1 MKKILNQLMM
11 VAALMGGAMSVTSC
25 LFGEV
30 DNPVGKTEA
39 EIEIEQVKEVVALL
53 EEAQETGSLTS
64 MYYTLGDTDYEAV
77 FKKEGDQFVL
87 QELKSN
93 KAATRHWEDLGTAL
107 EIVDIAARHIV
118 VDEGSKEVGGG
129 EVGGEGT
136 VDNINI
142 EERPGEKG
150 DISGSVMEEPT
161 SDPNLAT
168 IIDEHGV
175 TWEIDDDALYDNY
188 GVANHEDYQWTDED
202 EEDYQNPVN
211 EGDAAADDEPAIAP
225 ADQALHF
232 TVTDKATGE
241 VLIDS
246 YTNLGNLETEQ
257 QTVDAA
263 QVKDQVTVNGKTKET
278 NKAKYYCKISL
289 PNKNKVIITYNKK
302 QTTWGQLADSQK
314 NLEIKDK
321 RVAYK
326 SGHKYYWVLMN
337 QHSGLSKNTF
347 VNYKE
352 IYKSSAEVKGI
363 RLYTNVDK
371 SVYSTTWEK
380 NQFRN
385 GDKFQVRIEFSKNS
399 DGANM
404 RDMFGVNVSKGS
416 VTVKHVKGT
425 LNVFEITANVAPT
438 GEKKVEEFE
447 VIFDYCDYNKLIKTC
462 TLKGGVRLDRNS
474 DANLP
479 PAAEIDSLYTKMDKD
494 GWTITAEAADE
505 PIVNHIGDFKIQTL
519 TEPYAKAL
527 AEKISAAKSFQGV
540 AILMGGNTESGF
552 DLYVLNG
559 NNSGKVH
566 LAANEKPTSLVGLTL
581 FYIEKEDEE

>member
-11 VAALMGGAMSVTSC
+11 AAALMGGAMSVTSC

-118 VDEGSKEVGGG
+118 VDEGSKEVGDG

-142 EERPGEKG
+142 EKRPGEKG

-175 TWEIDDDALYDNY
+175 TWEIDDDALYDNF
-188 GVANHEDYQWTDED
+188 GVANREDYQWTDED
-202 EEDYQNPVN
+202 EEDYQNPVD

-232 TVTDKATGE
+232 MVTDKATNE
-241 VLIDS
+241 VLINS
-246 YTNLGNLETEQ
+246 YTNLGNCATQE
-257 QTVDAA
+257 QTVSGA
-263 QVKDQVTVNGKTKET
+263 QLKSNFSVNGRTKRLGT
-278 NKAKYYCKISL
+278 GNKSVRITL
-289 PNKNKVIITYNKK
+289 PSGNKVEIKYGDLIDHIDYWKQLIKK
-302 QTTWGQLADSQK
+302 QNNLNLSVENNRVKYK
-314 NLEIKDK
+314 NYWLIRNGKHVSKHNNIEDK
-321 RVAYK
+321 YEASTKV
-326 SGHKYYWVLMN
+326 N
-337 QHSGLSKNTF
+337 GLK
-347 VNYKE
+347 
-352 IYKSSAEVKGI
+352 
-363 RLYTNVDK
+363 LYTNVNK
-371 SVYSTTWEK
+371 SIYHATSEK
-380 NQFRN
+380 NNFRN
-385 GDKFQVRIEFSKNS
+385 GDKFYVRLEFDKKSA
-399 DGANM
+399 GAEM
-404 RDMFGVNVSKGS
+404 RNKFEELETIGPVI
-416 VTVKHVKGT
+416 VKKVEDTK
-425 LNVFEITANVAPT
+425 NVFEITANVTPT
-438 GEKKVEEFE
+438 GENKVEKFE
-447 VIFDYCDYNKLIKTC
+447 VTFMYHDYGLNHLTC

-479 PAAEIDSLYTKMDKD
+479 PAAEIDSLYKKMDKD
-494 GWTITAEAADE
+494 GWPITVDYADA
-505 PIVNHIGDFKIQTL
+505 PIGDFISGFKIQTL

-559 NNSGKVH
+559 SNSGKVH

>member
-87 QELKSN
+87 QELKSD

-118 VDEGSKEVGGG
+118 VDEGGKEVGGG

-142 EERPGEKG
+142 EKRPGEKG

-161 SDPNLAT
+161 SDPNPAT

-175 TWEIDDDALYDNY
+175 NWEIDDDALYDNF
-188 GVANHEDYQWTDED
+188 GVANREDYQWTDED
-202 EEDYQNPVN
+202 EEDYQNPVD

-232 TVTDKATGE
+232 TVTDKATNE
-241 VLIDS
+241 VLINS
-246 YTNLGNLETEQ
+246 YTNLGNCATQE
-257 QTVDAA
+257 QTVSGA
-263 QVKDQVTVNGKTKET
+263 QLKSNFSVNGRTKRLGT
-278 NKAKYYCKISL
+278 GNKSVRIVLPSGTKVEIKYGGKIEHWNELIKKQNNLNLS
-289 PNKNKVIITYNKK
+289 VENKK
-302 QTTWGQLADSQK
+302 VKYK
-314 NLEIKDK
+314 NF
-321 RVAYK
+321 
-326 SGHKYYWVLMN
+326 WVLRN
-337 QHSGLSKNTF
+337 GKSDVSYGSDLVDVDYGASTKVNGLKLYSN
-347 VNYKE
+347 VNKS
-352 IYKSSAEVKGI
+352 IYHATS
-363 RLYTNVDK
+363 
-371 SVYSTTWEK
+371 EK
-380 NQFRN
+380 NNFRN
-385 GDKFQVRIEFSKNS
+385 GDKFYVRLEFNQKSA
-399 DGANM
+399 GAKM
-404 RDMFGVNVSKGS
+404 RDKFFVERESDFVNVKK
-416 VTVKHVKGT
+416 VEGT
-425 LNVFEITANVAPT
+425 QNVFEITANVTPT
-438 GEKKVEEFE
+438 GENKIQEFD
-447 VIFDYCDYNKLIKTC
+447 VSFIYTDYGKNYLTC

-479 PAAEIDSLYTKMDKD
+479 PAAEIDWLYKKMDKD
-494 GWTITAEAADE
+494 GWPITVDYADA
-505 PIVNHIGDFKIQTL
+505 PIGVFISGFKIQTL

-559 NNSGKVH
+559 SNSGKVH

>member
-77 FKKEGDQFVL
+77 FKKEGDSFVL

-93 KAATRHWEDLGTAL
+93 KAATRSGEEW
-107 EIVDIAARHIV
+107 EIVLELASIKEGEAQVNEITPEDVARLADTNETHVTAGAIA
-118 VDEGSKEVGGG
+118 
-129 EVGGEGT
+129 T
-136 VDNINI
+136 VQ
-142 EERPGEKG
+142 
-150 DISGSVMEEPT
+150 
-161 SDPNLAT
+161 DPAT
-168 IIDEHGV
+168 IKDEHGV
-175 TWEIDDDALYDNY
+175 TWEIDEDALYDNI
-188 GVANHEDYQWTDED
+188 GVANRVDYQWTDED
-202 EEDYQNPVN
+202 EEDYQNPVD

-232 TVTDKATGE
+232 MVTDKATGE

-263 QVKDQVTVNGKTKET
+263 QVKDHVTVNGKTKET

-289 PNKNKVIITYNKK
+289 PNKNKVKITYNKK
-302 QTTWGQLADSQK
+302 QTTWGQLANSQK
-314 NLEIKDK
+314 NLVIKDK
-321 RVAYK
+321 IVAYK

-347 VNYKE
+347 VNNKE

-399 DGANM
+399 DGAKM

-447 VIFDYCDYNKLIKTC
+447 VIFYYCDYNRLIKTC
-462 TLKGGVRLDRNS
+462 TLTGGVNLYKDI
-474 DANLP
+474 DANTP
-479 PAAEIDSLYTKMDKD
+479 PAAEIDSLYKKMDKE
-494 GWTITAEAADE
+494 GWTITADYADA
-505 PIVNHIGDFKIQTL
+505 PIGDFISGFKIQTL

>member
-93 KAATRHWEDLGTAL
+93 KAATRSGEEW
-107 EIVDIAARHIV
+107 EIVLELASIKEGKAQINEITPEDVARLTDTNETHVTAGAIA
-118 VDEGSKEVGGG
+118 
-129 EVGGEGT
+129 T
-136 VDNINI
+136 VQDQ
-142 EERPGEKG
+142 
-150 DISGSVMEEPT
+150 
-161 SDPNLAT
+161 AT
-168 IIDEHGV
+168 IKDEHGV
-175 TWEIDDDALYDNY
+175 TWEIDEDALYDNF

-202 EEDYQNPVN
+202 EEDYQNPVD

-232 TVTDKATGE
+232 MVTDKATGE

-263 QVKDQVTVNGKTKET
+263 QVKDHVTVNGKTKET
-278 NKAKYYCKISL
+278 NKARYYCKISL
-289 PNKNKVIITYNKK
+289 PDKNKVKITYNKK
-302 QTTWGQLADSQK
+302 QTTWAQLANSQK
-314 NLEIKDK
+314 NLVIKDK
-321 RVAYK
+321 IVVYK

-337 QHSGLSKNTF
+337 QKSGLSKNEV
-347 VNYKE
+347 VNNKE

-416 VTVKHVKGT
+416 VTVKHVNGT

-447 VIFDYCDYNKLIKTC
+447 VIFYYCDYNRLIKTC

-479 PAAEIDSLYTKMDKD
+479 PAAEIDSLYKKMDKD
-494 GWTITAEAADE
+494 GWPITVDYADA
-505 PIVNHIGDFKIQTL
+505 PIGDFISGFKIQTL

-559 NNSGKVH
+559 SNSGKVH

>member
-77 FKKEGDQFVL
+77 FKKEGDSFVL

-118 VDEGSKEVGGG
+118 VDEGSKEVGD
-129 EVGGEGT
+129 EGT

-142 EERPGEKG
+142 EKRPGEKG

-175 TWEIDDDALYDNY
+175 TWEIDDDALYDNF
-188 GVANHEDYQWTDED
+188 GVANREDYQWTDED
-202 EEDYQNPVN
+202 EEDYQNPVD

-232 TVTDKATGE
+232 MVTDKATGE

-246 YTNLGNLETEQ
+246 YTNLGNCATQE
-257 QTVDAA
+257 QTVSGA
-263 QVKDQVTVNGKTKET
+263 QVKNQVTVNGRTKRLGT
-278 NKAKYYCKISL
+278 GIRTVRITL
-289 PNKNKVIITYNKK
+289 PSGNKVEIKYGDLIDHIDYWKQLIKK
-302 QTTWGQLADSQK
+302 QNNLNLSVENNRVKYK
-314 NLEIKDK
+314 NYWLIRNGKHVSKHNNIEDK
-321 RVAYK
+321 YEASTKV
-326 SGHKYYWVLMN
+326 N
-337 QHSGLSKNTF
+337 GLK
-347 VNYKE
+347 
-352 IYKSSAEVKGI
+352 
-363 RLYTNVDK
+363 LYTNVNK
-371 SVYSTTWEK
+371 SIYHATSEK
-380 NQFRN
+380 NNFRN
-385 GDKFQVRIEFSKNS
+385 GDKFYVRLEFDKKSA
-399 DGANM
+399 GAEM
-404 RDMFGVNVSKGS
+404 RNKFEELETIGPVI
-416 VTVKHVKGT
+416 VKKVEDTK
-425 LNVFEITANVAPT
+425 NVFEITANVTPT
-438 GEKKVEEFE
+438 GENKVEKFE
-447 VIFDYCDYNKLIKTC
+447 VTFMYHDYGLNHLTC

-479 PAAEIDSLYTKMDKD
+479 PAAEIDSLYKKMDKD
-494 GWTITAEAADE
+494 GWPITVDYADA
-505 PIVNHIGDFKIQTL
+505 PIGGFIGGFKIQTL

-559 NNSGKVH
+559 SNSGKVH

>member
-1 MKKILNQLMM
+1 MKRILNQLMM

-25 LFGEV
+25 IFEV
-30 DNPVGKTEA
+30 DNPIGKTEA

-77 FKKEGDQFVL
+77 FKKEGDSFVL

-93 KAATRHWEDLGTAL
+93 KAATRSGEEW
-107 EIVDIAARHIV
+107 EIVLELASIKEGEAQVNEITPEDINNIIN
-118 VDEGSKEVGGG
+118 G
-129 EVGGEGT
+129 EDVEA
-136 VDNINI
+136 I
-142 EERPGEKG
+142 P
-150 DISGSVMEEPT
+150 
-161 SDPNLAT
+161 DPET
-168 IIDEHGV
+168 IKDEHGV

-188 GVANHEDYQWTDED
+188 GVANRVDYQWTDED
-202 EEDYQNPVN
+202 EEDYQNPVD

-232 TVTDKATGE
+232 MVTDKATGE

-278 NKAKYYCKISL
+278 NKAPYYCKISL

-302 QTTWGQLADSQK
+302 QTTWAQLADSQK

-326 SGHKYYWVLMN
+326 SGHKYYWVLKN
-337 QHSGLSKNTF
+337 QYSGLSENTV

-404 RDMFGVNVSKGS
+404 RDMFNVNVSKGS
-416 VTVKHVKGT
+416 VTVEHVKGT

-447 VIFDYCDYNKLIKTC
+447 VNFGYCDYNKLIKTC
-462 TLKGGVRLDRNS
+462 TLTGGV
-474 DANLP
+474 NLYKDIDENTP
-479 PAAEIDSLYTKMDKD
+479 PAAEIDALYTKMDKE
-494 GWTITAEAADE
+494 GWTITADYAEY
-505 PIVNHIGDFKIQTL
+505 PIGDFIGGFKIQTL

-527 AEKISAAKSFQGV
+527 AEKISSENSLSGV
-540 AILMGGNTESGF
+540 AILMDGNTESGF

-559 NNSGKVH
+559 SSSGKVH
-566 LAANEKPTSLVGLTL
+566 LAADEKPTSLVGLTL
-581 FYIEKEDEE
+581 FYINKEDKE

>member
-1 MKKILNQLMM
+1 MKRTTKLFMIMLVL
-11 VAALMGGAMSVTSC
+11 VLSAGLTSC
-25 LFGEV
+25 ELLGIA
-30 DNPVGKTEA
+30 DNPVSPRLKVKASSMTVKVGDTKKCPVSASTKAKLLYGSSDETVATVDANGLVTGVKEGDAVITVVATNQEGSDLFLEESAIVTVKVVKEYTEEELEA
-39 EIEIEQVKEVVALL
+39 EEIAEVVALL
-53 EEAQETGSLTS
+53 EEAQEEGSLTS
-64 MYYTLGDTDYEAV
+64 MYYTIDDTDYEAV

-93 KAATRHWEDLGTAL
+93 KAATRSGEEW
-107 EIVDIAARHIV
+107 EIVLELASIKEGEAQINEITPEDVAR
-118 VDEGSKEVGGG
+118 
-129 EVGGEGT
+129 
-136 VDNINI
+136 
-142 EERPGEKG
+142 
-150 DISGSVMEEPT
+150 
-161 SDPNLAT
+161 LADTNET
-168 IIDEHGV
+168 IKDEHGV
-175 TWEIDDDALYDNY
+175 TWEIDDDALYDNI
-188 GVANHEDYQWTDED
+188 GVANSVDYQWTDED
-202 EEDYQNPVN
+202 EEDYQNPVD

-232 TVTDKATGE
+232 MVTDKATGE

-278 NKAKYYCKISL
+278 NKAPYYCKISL
-289 PNKNKVIITYNKK
+289 PNKNIVKITYNKK
-302 QTTWGQLADSQK
+302 HTTWAQLADSQK

-326 SGHKYYWVLMN
+326 SGRKYYWVLKD
-337 QHSGLSKNTF
+337 QDSGLTENIV

-404 RDMFGVNVSKGS
+404 RDKFNANVSKGS
-416 VTVKHVKGT
+416 VTVEHVTGT

-447 VIFDYCDYNKLIKTC
+447 VNFGYCDYNRLIKTC
-462 TLKGGVRLDRNS
+462 TLKGGV
-474 DANLP
+474 NLYSP
-479 PAAEIDSLYTKMDKD
+479 EPENPVIDSTDDFED
-494 GWTITAEAADE
+494 G
-505 PIVNHIGDFKIQTL
+505 GDPLK
-519 TEPYAKAL
+519 
-527 AEKISAAKSFQGV
+527 
-540 AILMGGNTESGF
+540 
-552 DLYVLNG
+552 
-559 NNSGKVH
+559 
-566 LAANEKPTSLVGLTL
+566 
-581 FYIEKEDEE
+581 

>member
-1 MKKILNQLMM
+1 MKRILNQLMM
-11 VAALMGGAMSVTSC
+11 VAALMGGAMSLTSC

-30 DNPVGKTEA
+30 DNPIGKTEA

-77 FKKEGDQFVL
+77 FKKEGDSFVL

-93 KAATRHWEDLGTAL
+93 KAATRHWEDLGTTL
-107 EIVDIAARHIV
+107 EVVHIMTV
-118 VDEGSKEVGGG
+118 HEGDGGTVNVIEG
-129 EVGGEGT
+129 GT

-142 EERPGEKG
+142 EKRPEEKV

-161 SDPNLAT
+161 SDPDPAT
-168 IIDEHGV
+168 IKDEHGV
-175 TWEIDDDALYDNY
+175 TWEIDDDALYDNF
-188 GVANHEDYQWTDED
+188 GVANSVDYQWTDED
-202 EEDYQNPVN
+202 EEDYQNPVD

-232 TVTDKATGE
+232 MVTDKATGE

-278 NKAKYYCKISL
+278 NKAPYYCEISL
-289 PNKNKVIITYNKK
+289 PNKNKVKITYNKK
-302 QTTWGQLADSQK
+302 ETTWAQLADSQK

-321 RVAYK
+321 KVAYK
-326 SGHKYYWVLMN
+326 IGHKYYWVLKD
-337 QHSGLSKNTF
+337 QYSGLSENTV

-399 DGANM
+399 DGAKM
-404 RDMFGVNVSKGS
+404 RDKFNVNVSKGS
-416 VTVKHVKGT
+416 VTVEHVTGT

-447 VIFDYCDYNKLIKTC
+447 VNFGYCDYNRLIKTC
-462 TLKGGVRLDRNS
+462 TLTGGV
-474 DANLP
+474 NLYKDIDENTP
-479 PAAEIDSLYTKMDKD
+479 PAAEIDALYTKMDKE
-494 GWTITAEAADE
+494 GWTITADYAEY
-505 PIVNHIGDFKIQTL
+505 PIGDFIGEFKIQTL

-527 AEKISAAKSFQGV
+527 AEKISSENSLSGV
-540 AILMGGNTESGF
+540 AILMDGNTESGF

-559 NNSGKVH
+559 SSSGKVH
-566 LAANEKPTSLVGLTL
+566 LAADEKPTSLVGLTL
-581 FYIEKEDEE
+581 FYIKKEDKE